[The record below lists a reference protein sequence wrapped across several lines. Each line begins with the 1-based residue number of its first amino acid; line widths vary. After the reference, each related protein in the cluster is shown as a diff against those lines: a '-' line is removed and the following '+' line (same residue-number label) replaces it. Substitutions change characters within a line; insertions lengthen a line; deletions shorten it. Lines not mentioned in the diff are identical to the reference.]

1 MSKVIIALL
10 ILIFSFVFLLLV
22 WIIVLTLA
30 LLLYSKNGKEGN
42 QPSSGNKGGLNKR
55 VLSIEL

>member
-10 ILIFSFVFLLLV
+10 ILNFSFVFLLLV

-30 LLLYSKNGKEGN
+30 LLLFSK
-42 QPSSGNKGGLNKR
+42 KGRKGTNLRPEIKGD
-55 VLSIEL
+55 